1 MNELSAMILSLLAG
15 VVLGIM
21 FFAGLWWTI
30 QKGVCTRNPAT
41 LFGGSLLLRTAIAL
55 AGFYFVSH
63 GDWRKLLACLFGF
76 SVARVWITRFTRGA
90 LEEPAQIVQAGGR

>member
-41 LFGGSLLLRTAIAL
+41 LFGGSLLLRTLVRATSDCSEPPSRL
-55 AGFYFVSH
+55 LVSISFLTAT
-63 GDWRKLLACLFGF
+63 GENC
-76 SVARVWITRFTRGA
+76 
-90 LEEPAQIVQAGGR
+90 